1 MWWDH
6 YHGILPA
13 DHLVS
18 WNEFK
23 NAYGAHHI
31 PAGLVYRKLNEFLAL
46 TQGNRTVLQYAHAFN
61 HLYQYAGYHADTDAK
76 KHDRF
81 HRGLSTKLQ
90 EQVNLVHVDS
100 YNDLVNLAITQ
111 EDLILAHRADKKR
124 KALMMAIIS
133 HSDC

>member
-1 MWWDH
+1 M
-6 YHGILPA
+6 LPA
-13 DHLVS
+13 DHVVS

-23 NAYGAHHI
+23 DAFRTQHK
-31 PAGLVYRKLNEFLAL
+31 PAGLLDRKLNEFLAL
-46 TQGNRTVLQYAHAFN
+46 TQDNRIVL
-61 HLYQYAGYHADTDAK
+61 QYAGYHADTDAK

-81 HRGLSTKLQ
+81 HRELSTKLQ
-90 EQVNLVHVDS
+90 ERLNLFHADS
-100 YNDLVNLAITQ
+100 YNELVNLTITQ